1 MVRFITNG
9 AQGNYYFS
17 GEDKRRPE
25 KRLDRPGYD
34 DKISVKCDLWNE
46 SYWAV
51 FFLVVLFIML
61 YKTGTKFWT
70 IQIKAPD

>member
-25 KRLDRPGYD
+25 KRLRRPGYD
-34 DKISVKCDLWNE
+34 DKISVKCDL
-46 SYWAV
+46 
-51 FFLVVLFIML
+51 
-61 YKTGTKFWT
+61 
-70 IQIKAPD
+70 